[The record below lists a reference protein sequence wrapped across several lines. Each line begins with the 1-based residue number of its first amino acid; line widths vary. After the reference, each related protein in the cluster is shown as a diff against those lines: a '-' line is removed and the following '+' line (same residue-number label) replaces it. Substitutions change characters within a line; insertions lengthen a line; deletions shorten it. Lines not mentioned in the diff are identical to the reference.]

1 MLVLQL
7 LSPVGSLRAG
17 MFSLIDGV
25 GAGEDCLGSGHGCR
39 SDSGLSSPGALK
51 QPARQVR
58 IHWQGKQA
66 NTTDTHPPIQPQERA
81 CKQEQSRK
89 G

>member
-17 MFSLIDGV
+17 MFSLIDGL

-39 SDSGLSSPGALK
+39 SDSRLSSPGL
-51 QPARQVR
+51 
-58 IHWQGKQA
+58 
-66 NTTDTHPPIQPQERA
+66 
-81 CKQEQSRK
+81 
-89 G
+89 